1 MSRGLS
7 VSVECIC
14 LRICVAPY
22 RRNSREWLH
31 STVSASAQV
40 RCKWRYMT
48 NEVPMFGKAAPS
60 SNSLAVVLTG
70 VLSAEGAHPK
80 LFSPARLLFRFS
92 RGAAGDERCLSRSAR
107 QVLGKPASA
116 SDCTFCEPG
125 LPDAPARRH
134 SGRVGH
140 RLPTVGRSVTL
151 YILALLCF
159 SDAGI

>member
-1 MSRGLS
+1 MSL
-7 VSVECIC
+7 SVECIC

-40 RCKWRYMT
+40 RCKWRHMT

-80 LFSPARLLFRFS
+80 LFFTSAFAVPIFESCSRRRALLISKRQTGVGKARLSLGLHVLR
-92 RGAAGDERCLSRSAR
+92 AWPPERPCLPPF
-107 QVLGKPASA
+107 G
-116 SDCTFCEPG
+116 TG
-125 LPDAPARRH
+125 GAPAANRR
-134 SGRVGH
+134 SVGH
-140 RLPTVGRSVTL
+140 SLHPCSAML
-151 YILALLCF
+151 
-159 SDAGI
+159 